1 MLMLCM
7 LRCGNWAVE
16 VADGAS
22 PQLPSPPRSLGA
34 AHRLALV
41 STTPASRRL
50 LFFGKVTSTDEELSS
65 GVLDTFVGRFFSVQ
79 ERHRSSN
86 RAQNLPHHC
95 PHGEGGACGFAKS

>member
-65 GVLDTFVGRFFSVQ
+65 GVLDTRAFFFGSGT
-79 ERHRSSN
+79 
-86 RAQNLPHHC
+86 AQIFEPRPKLASPL
-95 PHGEGGACGFAKS
+95 STW